1 MSNETNGTNRKMSE
15 IPVEEVDEDVID
27 SSGSYDYEFGQL
39 FFNIDPERDRLS
51 VKSTETRSVDIRQ
64 IFEFISK
71 NVQYIH
77 VKNGKVT
84 QITKDTAKDML
95 KKKSTSSKKT
105 TTKKVASKKPVS
117 SKSES
122 TLGETPKSKT
132 VKKVVRKRKTDSTEK
147 DR

>member
-27 SSGSYDYEFGQL
+27 PSGSYDYEFGQL
-39 FFNIDPERDRLS
+39 FFNINPERNRLS
-51 VKSTETRSVDIRQ
+51 VKNTETRSVDIRE

-77 VKNGKVT
+77 VKDGKVT

-95 KKKSTSSKKT
+95 KKKSASKQK
-105 TTKKVASKKPVS
+105 ASKKPVS

-122 TLGETPKSKT
+122 TLGETQKPKT
-132 VKKVVRKRKTDSTEK
+132 VKKVVKKKKPNNNIER
-147 DR
+147 

>member
-1 MSNETNGTNRKMSE
+1 MSNETNGTKKRMSE

-27 SSGSYDYEFGQL
+27 PSGSYDYEFGQL
-39 FFNIDPERDRLS
+39 FFNINPERNRLS
-51 VKSTETRSVDIRQ
+51 VKDTETRSVDIRE

-77 VKNGKVT
+77 VKDGKVT

-95 KKKSTSSKKT
+95 KKKSASKPKA
-105 TTKKVASKKPVS
+105 TTKKEASKKPVS

-122 TLGETPKSKT
+122 TLGETQKPKT
-132 VKKVVRKRKTDSTEK
+132 VKKVVKKKKPNNNIER
-147 DR
+147 